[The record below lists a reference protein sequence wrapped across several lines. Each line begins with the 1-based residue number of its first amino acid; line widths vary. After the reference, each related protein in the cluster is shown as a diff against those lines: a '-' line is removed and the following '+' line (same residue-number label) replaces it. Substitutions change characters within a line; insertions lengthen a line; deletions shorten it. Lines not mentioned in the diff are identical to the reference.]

1 MIVALTVLIGTV
13 MACGSDAD
21 APSNT
26 GEVAETGK
34 IVKILNKDPAMST
47 KYGFDPKD
55 LTFDVGETIT
65 FRLTAQAELHNF
77 TIDELNIDMDIEP
90 RETEDLEMTFNEA
103 GEYRFY
109 CLFHEENGMEGT
121 ITVK

>member
-34 IVKILNKDPAMST
+34 IVKIFFSL
-47 KYGFDPKD
+47 KYYY
-55 LTFDVGETIT
+55 L
-65 FRLTAQAELHNF
+65 
-77 TIDELNIDMDIEP
+77 DIIH
-90 RETEDLEMTFNEA
+90 LII
-103 GEYRFY
+103 
-109 CLFHEENGMEGT
+109 HGT
-121 ITVK
+121 SFLKIS